1 MHLELKKLPIGIQSF
16 QDIIEK
22 GFLYVDK
29 TKYINNLLVSGKGA
43 YFLSRPRRF
52 GKSLLVSTLE
62 AIFKNKRHLFK
73 GLWLDSSEYVWEE
86 FPVIKIDMST
96 VEKSTSERLYSGL
109 RSAVIAN
116 AIKEGINLD
125 ENKGPSL
132 LFQELIQALVKKY
145 NQQVVIL
152 IDEYDDPIIKHIND
166 PEMANKNREVLQ
178 DFYKIMKSESGS
190 LRFVFLTGVSKFAK
204 TSIFSGLNNLL
215 NISMSDKYANL
226 LGYTQEELESYFP
239 EYISE
244 LAESHSL
251 SVNEILSKIK
261 FWYNGY
267 RFSKAENKVYN
278 PFSCLLLFETKEF
291 INHWFATGTPTFL
304 IELIKRSNLDLQSLE
319 DLIEIPEY
327 NLNVYDVE
335 SLPLIPIM
343 FDAGYLTVVQ
353 QSLMGNDII
362 YGLSYPNYEV
372 KNSLISGLLSEFSE
386 KNSGSISPELLQ
398 ISRTIIN
405 NDLEKFFSLLKSY
418 FASIPYDL
426 IPKKDLNEKYFQL
439 IFYLLMRVTSFR
451 VNTED
456 RTNLGRIDLVLE
468 SDTDVYLFEL
478 KVDSS
483 AAAALEQIKEKK
495 YYEKYLHIPVAK
507 LDSISENAES
517 GVPLQCHDRDKA
529 VHIIGLNLSLE
540 ERNIT
545 EYLVE
550 RV

>member
-1 MHLELKKLPIGIQSF
+1 MPSELKKLPIGIQSF

-29 TKYINNLLVSGKGA
+29 TKYINNLLASGKGA

-62 AIFKNKRHLFK
+62 AIFKNKRSLFK

-86 FPVIKIDMST
+86 FPVIKIDMSSVSKKT
-96 VEKSTSERLYSGL
+96 NLTLNQALKE
-109 RSAVIAN
+109 AVNDN
-116 AIKEGINLD
+116 AILEGI
-125 ENKGPSL
+125 SL
-132 LFQELIQALVKKY
+132 EDKEPERMFQLLIRALAKKY

-251 SVNEILSKIK
+251 SVDEILKEIRL
-261 FWYNGY
+261 WYNGY

-304 IELIKRSNLDLQSLE
+304 IELIKRSNLDLQSFE

-426 IPKKDLNEKYFQL
+426 IPKKELNEKYFQL

-478 KVDSS
+478 KVNSS
-483 AAAALEQIKEKK
+483 ATAALEQIKEKK
-495 YYEKYLHIPVAK
+495 YYEKYLHIPVVK
-507 LDSISENAES
+507 LDSSSENAES
-517 GVPLQCHDRDKA
+517 GVLLHAHAQYKA

>member
-1 MHLELKKLPIGIQSF
+1 MHSELKKLPIGIQSF
-16 QDIIEK
+16 EQLIRE
-22 GFLYVDK
+22 GAVYVDK
-29 TKYINNLLVSGKGA
+29 TKNIYEILKPGFGA

-73 GLWLDSSEYVWEE
+73 GLWLDSSDYVWEE
-86 FPVIKIDMST
+86 FPVIKIDMSSVSKKT
-96 VEKSTSERLYSGL
+96 NVTLNQALKEAVNDNAL
-109 RSAVIAN
+109 R
-116 AIKEGINLD
+116 EGITLED
-125 ENKGPSL
+125 KEPERMFQL
-132 LFQELIQALVKKY
+132 LIHALVKKY

-152 IDEYDDPIIKHIND
+152 IDEYDDPILKHIND
-166 PEMANKNREVLQ
+166 PEMAGKNREVLQ

-215 NISMSDKYANL
+215 NISMSEKYATL
-226 LGYTQEELESYFP
+226 LGYTQDELESYFS
-239 EYISE
+239 EYISK

-251 SVNEILSKIK
+251 STNETLNKIK

-291 INHWFATGTPTFL
+291 INHWFVTGTPTFL
-304 IELIKRSNLDLQSLE
+304 IELIKRSSVDLQSFE

-343 FDAGYLTVVQ
+343 FDAGYLTLVK

-372 KNSLISGLLSEFSE
+372 KNSLVSGLLNEFSE
-386 KNSGSISPELLQ
+386 KDSGSISSELLQ
-398 ISRTIIN
+398 ISRSIIN

-426 IPKKDLNEKYFQL
+426 IPKKELNEKYFQL

-456 RTNLGRIDLVLE
+456 RTNLGRIDLMLE
-468 SDTDVYLFEL
+468 TDTSIYLFEL
-478 KVDSS
+478 KVNSS

-495 YYEKYLHIPVAK
+495 YYEKYLHIPVVK
-507 LDSISENAES
+507 LDSSS
-517 GVPLQCHDRDKA
+517 GTAQDKA
-529 VHIIGLNLSLE
+529 VYLVGLNLSLE
-540 ERNIT
+540 ERNVS

-550 RV
+550 NIKH

>member
-1 MHLELKKLPIGIQSF
+1 MHSELKKLPIGVQSF
-16 QDIIEK
+16 EQLIRE
-22 GFLYVDK
+22 GAVYVDK
-29 TKYINNLLVSGKGA
+29 TKNIYEILKPGFGA

-73 GLWLDSSEYVWEE
+73 GLWLDSSDYAWEE
-86 FPVIKIDMST
+86 FPVIKIDMSSVSKKT
-96 VEKSTSERLYSGL
+96 NVTLNQALKEAVNDNAL
-109 RSAVIAN
+109 R
-116 AIKEGINLD
+116 EGITLED
-125 ENKGPSL
+125 KEPERMFQL
-132 LFQELIQALVKKY
+132 LIHALAKKY

-152 IDEYDDPIIKHIND
+152 IDEYDDPILKHIND
-166 PEMANKNREVLQ
+166 PEMAGKNREVLQ

-215 NISMSDKYANL
+215 NISMSEKYATL
-226 LGYTQEELESYFP
+226 LGYTQEELESYFS

-251 SVNEILSKIK
+251 SVDEILNKIK

-267 RFSKAENKVYN
+267 KFSKAENKVYN
-278 PFSCLLLFETKEF
+278 PFSSLLLFETKEF
-291 INHWFATGTPTFL
+291 VNHWFVTGTPTFL
-304 IELIKRSNLDLQSLE
+304 IELIKRSSVDLQSFE

-343 FDAGYLTVVQ
+343 FDAGYLTLVK

-372 KNSLISGLLSEFSE
+372 KNSLVSGLLNEFSE
-386 KNSGSISPELLQ
+386 KDSGSISSELLQ
-398 ISRTIIN
+398 ISRSIIN

-426 IPKKDLNEKYFQL
+426 IPKKELNEKYFQL

-456 RTNLGRIDLVLE
+456 RTNLGRIYLMLE
-468 SDTDVYLFEL
+468 TDTSIYLFEL
-478 KVDSS
+478 KVNSS
-483 AAAALEQIKEKK
+483 ATAALEQIKEKK
-495 YYEKYLHIPVAK
+495 YYEKYLHIPVVK
-507 LDSISENAES
+507 SDSSSETA
-517 GVPLQCHDRDKA
+517 QDK
-529 VHIIGLNLSLE
+529 VVYLIGLNLSLE
-540 ERNIT
+540 ERNIS

-550 RV
+550 SIKH

>member
-1 MHLELKKLPIGIQSF
+1 MHSELKKLPIGVQSF
-16 QDIIEK
+16 EQLIRE
-22 GFLYVDK
+22 GAVYVDK
-29 TKYINNLLVSGKGA
+29 TKNVYEILKPGFGA

-73 GLWLDSSEYVWEE
+73 GLWLDSSDYVWEE
-86 FPVIKIDMST
+86 FPVIKFDMSSVSKKTNITLNQALKET
-96 VEKSTSERLYSGL
+96 VNDNAL
-109 RSAVIAN
+109 R
-116 AIKEGINLD
+116 EGITLED
-125 ENKGPSL
+125 KEPERMFQL
-132 LFQELIQALVKKY
+132 LIHALVKKY

-152 IDEYDDPIIKHIND
+152 IDEYDDPILKHIND
-166 PEMANKNREVLQ
+166 PEMAGKNREVLQ

-215 NISMSDKYANL
+215 NISMSEKYATL
-226 LGYTQEELESYFP
+226 LGYTQDELESYFS

-244 LAESHSL
+244 LAKSHSL
-251 SVNEILSKIK
+251 STNETLNKIK

-278 PFSCLLLFETKEF
+278 PFSSLLLFETKDF
-291 INHWFATGTPTFL
+291 INHWFVTGTPTFL
-304 IELIKRSNLDLQSLE
+304 IELIKRSSVDLQSFE

-343 FDAGYLTVVQ
+343 FDAGYLTLVK

-372 KNSLISGLLSEFSE
+372 KNSLVSGLLNEFSE
-386 KNSGSISPELLQ
+386 KDSGSISSELLQ
-398 ISRTIIN
+398 ISRSIIN

-426 IPKKDLNEKYFQL
+426 IPKKELNEKYFQL

-456 RTNLGRIDLVLE
+456 RTNLGRIDLMLE
-468 SDTDVYLFEL
+468 TDTSIYLFEL
-478 KVDSS
+478 KVNSS

-495 YYEKYLHIPVAK
+495 YYEKYLHIPVVK
-507 LDSISENAES
+507 LDSSSEMAK
-517 GVPLQCHDRDKA
+517 DKA
-529 VHIIGLNLSLE
+529 VYLVGLNLSLE
-540 ERNIT
+540 ERNIS
-545 EYLVE
+545 EYLIDKVI
-550 RV
+550 

>member
-1 MHLELKKLPIGIQSF
+1 MHSELKKLPIGIQSF

-86 FPVIKIDMST
+86 FPVIKFDMST

-132 LFQELIQALVKKY
+132 LFQELIHALVKKY

-166 PEMANKNREVLQ
+166 PEMAGKNREVLQ
-178 DFYKIMKSESGS
+178 DFYKIMKAEDAN
-190 LRFVFLTGVSKFAK
+190 LRFVFLTGISKFAK

-215 NISMSDKYANL
+215 NISMSDKYAAL

-251 SVNEILSKIK
+251 NAEAILNEIK

-278 PFSCLLLFETKEF
+278 PFSCLLLFEKKEF
-291 INHWFATGTPTFL
+291 MNYWFETGTPTYL
-304 IELIKRSNLDLQSLE
+304 IELIKK
-319 DLIEIPEY
+319 Y
-327 NLNVYDVE
+327 NYDVQDFE
-335 SLPLIPIM
+335 NHIKLMQTSFEGYDIENLPLMPILY
-343 FDAGYLTVVQ
+343 DAGYLTLKDFSVRNLMTAY
-353 QSLMGNDII
+353 SLG
-362 YGLSYPNYEV
+362 YPNFEV
-372 KNSLISGLLSEFSE
+372 KNSLLENLLKSYTDLRKPEFASGLVFSVQDA
-386 KNSGSISPELLQ
+386 ILA
-398 ISRTIIN
+398 
-405 NDLEKFFSLLKSY
+405 NDLETFFSLLKSY

-426 IPKKDLNEKYFQL
+426 IPKKELNEKYFQL

-456 RTNLGRIDLVLE
+456 RTNLGRIDLMLE
-468 SDTDVYLFEL
+468 TDTSIYLFEL
-478 KVDSS
+478 KVNSS

-495 YYEKYLHIPVAK
+495 YYEKYLHIPVVK
-507 LDSISENAES
+507 LDSSS
-517 GVPLQCHDRDKA
+517 GTAQDK
-529 VHIIGLNLSLE
+529 VVYLIGLNLSLE

-550 RV
+550 RKG

>member
-1 MHLELKKLPIGIQSF
+1 MF
-16 QDIIEK
+16 Q
-22 GFLYVDK
+22 L
-29 TKYINNLLVSGKGA
+29 
-43 YFLSRPRRF
+43 
-52 GKSLLVSTLE
+52 
-62 AIFKNKRHLFK
+62 
-73 GLWLDSSEYVWEE
+73 
-86 FPVIKIDMST
+86 
-96 VEKSTSERLYSGL
+96 
-109 RSAVIAN
+109 
-116 AIKEGINLD
+116 
-125 ENKGPSL
+125 
-132 LFQELIQALVKKY
+132 LIQALVKKY

-166 PEMANKNREVLQ
+166 PEMAGKNRDVLQ

-215 NISMSDKYANL
+215 NISMSDKYATL
-226 LGYTQEELESYFP
+226 LGYTQEELESCFP

-251 SVNEILSKIK
+251 SVDEILNKIK

-291 INHWFATGTPTFL
+291 INHWFATGTPTAL
-304 IELIKRSNLDLQSLE
+304 IDLIKRDGTELE
-319 DLIEIPEY
+319 DFENTVKLRQTALESYE
-327 NLNVYDVE
+327 VA
-335 SLPLIPIM
+335 SLPLIPILY
-343 FDAGYLTVVQ
+343 DAGYLTIKGF
-353 QSLMGNDII
+353 SARNDIAV
-362 YGLSYPNYEV
+362 YTLGYPNFEV
-372 KNSLISGLLSEFSE
+372 KNSFIDILLKNFTESNKPEKTESLIFPIQEAILS
-386 KNSGSISPELLQ
+386 
-398 ISRTIIN
+398 

-426 IPKKDLNEKYFQL
+426 IPKKELNEKYFQL

-468 SDTDVYLFEL
+468 SDTDVYIFEL
-478 KVDSS
+478 KVNSS
-483 AAAALEQIKEKK
+483 ATAALEQIKEKK
-495 YYEKYLHIPVAK
+495 YYEKYLHIPVVN
-507 LDSISENAES
+507 LGSSSETATS
-517 GVPLQCHDRDKA
+517 DARDKA

>member
-1 MHLELKKLPIGIQSF
+1 MPSELKKLPIGIQSF

-73 GLWLDSSEYVWEE
+73 GLWLDSSEYIWEE
-86 FPVIKIDMST
+86 FPVIKIDMSSVSKKT
-96 VEKSTSERLYSGL
+96 NVTLNQALKE
-109 RSAVIAN
+109 AVNDN
-116 AIKEGINLD
+116 AIREGITL
-125 ENKGPSL
+125 EEKEPERM
-132 LFQELIQALVKKY
+132 FQLLIQALVKKY

-166 PEMANKNREVLQ
+166 PEMAGKNRDVLQ
-178 DFYKIMKSESGS
+178 DFYKIMKAEDAN
-190 LRFVFLTGVSKFAK
+190 LRFVFLTGISKFAK

-215 NISMSDKYANL
+215 NISMSDKYPAL

-251 SVNEILSKIK
+251 SVEEILNDIK

-278 PFSCLLLFETKEF
+278 PFSCLLLFEKKEF
-291 INHWFATGTPTFL
+291 MNYWFETGTPTYL
-304 IELIKRSNLDLQSLE
+304 IELIKK
-319 DLIEIPEY
+319 Y
-327 NLNVYDVE
+327 NYDVQDFENHIKLMQTSFEGYDVE
-335 SLPLIPIM
+335 KLPLMPILY
-343 FDAGYLTVVQ
+343 DAGYLTIKDFSVRNLMTAY
-353 QSLMGNDII
+353 SLG
-362 YGLSYPNYEV
+362 YPNFEV
-372 KNSLISGLLSEFSE
+372 KNSLLENLLKSYTDLRKPEFASSLVFSVQE
-386 KNSGSISPELLQ
+386 AILA
-398 ISRTIIN
+398 

-426 IPKKDLNEKYFQL
+426 IPKKELNEKYFQL

-468 SDTDVYLFEL
+468 SDTDVYIFEL
-478 KVDSS
+478 KVNSS
-483 AAAALEQIKEKK
+483 ATAALEQIKEKK
-495 YYEKYLHIPVAK
+495 YYEKYLHIPVVN
-507 LDSISENAES
+507 LGSSSETAIK
-517 GVPLQCHDRDKA
+517 DARDKT

>member
-1 MHLELKKLPIGIQSF
+1 MHSERKKLPIGIQSF
-16 QDIIEK
+16 EQLIRE
-22 GFLYVDK
+22 GALYIDK
-29 TKYINNLLVSGKGA
+29 TKHIYEILKPGFGA

-73 GLWLDSSEYVWEE
+73 GLWLDSSEYIWEE
-86 FPVIKIDMST
+86 FPVIKIDMSA

-109 RSAVIAN
+109 KSVVLAN
-116 AIKEGINLD
+116 ASEEEINLD
-125 ENKGPSL
+125 ENKAPSL
-132 LFQELIQALVKKY
+132 LFQELIRALVRKY

-178 DFYKIMKSESGS
+178 DFYKIMKAEDAN
-190 LRFVFLTGVSKFAK
+190 LRFVFLTGISKFAK

-251 SVNEILSKIK
+251 SVDEILNEIK

-278 PFSCLLLFETKEF
+278 PFSCLLLFEKKEF
-291 INHWFATGTPTFL
+291 MNYWFETGTPTYL
-304 IELIKRSNLDLQSLE
+304 IELIKK
-319 DLIEIPEY
+319 Y
-327 NLNVYDVE
+327 NYDVQDFENHIKLMQTSFEGYDVE
-335 SLPLIPIM
+335 KLPLMPILY
-343 FDAGYLTVVQ
+343 DSGYLTIKDFSVRNLMTDY
-353 QSLMGNDII
+353 SLG
-362 YGLSYPNYEV
+362 YPNFEV
-372 KNSLISGLLSEFSE
+372 KNSLLENLLKSYTDLRKPEFAS
-386 KNSGSISPELLQ
+386 SLVFSVQDAILA
-398 ISRTIIN
+398 

-426 IPKKDLNEKYFQL
+426 IPKKELNEKYFQL

-468 SDTDVYLFEL
+468 SDTDIYLFEL
-478 KVDSS
+478 KVNSS
-483 AAAALEQIKEKK
+483 AAEALAQIKEKK
-495 YYEKYLHIPVAK
+495 YYEKYLGIPVK
-507 LDSISENAES
+507 VGSSS
-517 GVPLQCHDRDKA
+517 GAAIKDTQDKA

-545 EYLVE
+545 EHLVE

>member
-1 MHLELKKLPIGIQSF
+1 MYSELKKLPIGIQSF
-16 QDIIEK
+16 EQLIRE
-22 GFLYVDK
+22 GALYVDK
-29 TKYINNLLVSGKGA
+29 TKNIYEILKPGFGA

-86 FPVIKIDMST
+86 FPVIKIDMSSVSKKT
-96 VEKSTSERLYSGL
+96 NVTLNQALKEAVNDNAL
-109 RSAVIAN
+109 R
-116 AIKEGINLD
+116 EGITL
-125 ENKGPSL
+125 EEKEPERM
-132 LFQELIQALVKKY
+132 FQLLIQALVKKY

-166 PEMANKNREVLQ
+166 PEMAGKNRDVLQ

-215 NISMSDKYANL
+215 NISMSDKYATL
-226 LGYTQEELESYFP
+226 LGYTQEELESCFP

-251 SVNEILSKIK
+251 SVDEILNKIK

-291 INHWFATGTPTFL
+291 INHWFATGTPTAL
-304 IELIKRSNLDLQSLE
+304 IDLIKRDGTELE
-319 DLIEIPEY
+319 DFENTVKLRQTALESYE
-327 NLNVYDVE
+327 VA
-335 SLPLIPIM
+335 SLPLIPILY
-343 FDAGYLTVVQ
+343 DAGYLTIKGF
-353 QSLMGNDII
+353 SARNDIAV
-362 YGLSYPNYEV
+362 YTLGYPNFEV
-372 KNSLISGLLSEFSE
+372 KNSFIDILLKNFTESNKPEKTESLIFPIQEAILS
-386 KNSGSISPELLQ
+386 
-398 ISRTIIN
+398 

-426 IPKKDLNEKYFQL
+426 IPKKELNEKYFQL

-468 SDTDVYLFEL
+468 SDTDVYIFEL
-478 KVDSS
+478 KVNSS
-483 AAAALEQIKEKK
+483 ATAALEQIREKK
-495 YYEKYLHIPVAK
+495 YYEKYLHIPVVN
-507 LDSISENAES
+507 LGSSSETATS
-517 GVPLQCHDRDKA
+517 DARDKA

-550 RV
+550 RVI

>member
-1 MHLELKKLPIGIQSF
+1 MHSERKKLPIGIQSF
-16 QDIIEK
+16 EQLIRE
-22 GFLYVDK
+22 GAVYVDK
-29 TKYINNLLVSGKGA
+29 TKNIYEILKPGFGA

-73 GLWLDSSEYVWEE
+73 GLWLDSSDYVWEE
-86 FPVIKIDMST
+86 FPVIKIDMSSVSKKT
-96 VEKSTSERLYSGL
+96 NVTLNQALKEAVNDNAL
-109 RSAVIAN
+109 R
-116 AIKEGINLD
+116 EGITLED
-125 ENKGPSL
+125 KEPERMFQL
-132 LFQELIQALVKKY
+132 LIHALVKKY

-152 IDEYDDPIIKHIND
+152 IDEYDDPILKHIND
-166 PEMANKNREVLQ
+166 PEMAGKNREVLQ

-215 NISMSDKYANL
+215 NISMSDKYATL

-251 SVNEILSKIK
+251 SIDEILNKIK

-278 PFSCLLLFETKEF
+278 PFSSLLLFETKEF
-291 INHWFATGTPTFL
+291 VNHWFVTGTPTFL
-304 IELIKRSNLDLQSLE
+304 IELIKRSSVDLQSFE

-343 FDAGYLTVVQ
+343 FDAGYLTLVK

-372 KNSLISGLLSEFSE
+372 KNSLVSGLLNEFSE
-386 KNSGSISPELLQ
+386 KDSGSISSELLQ
-398 ISRTIIN
+398 ISRSIIN

-426 IPKKDLNEKYFQL
+426 IPKKELNEKYFQL

-456 RTNLGRIDLVLE
+456 RTNLGRIDLMLE
-468 SDTDVYLFEL
+468 TDTSIYLFEL
-478 KVDSS
+478 KVNSS
-483 AAAALEQIKEKK
+483 AAAALKQIKEKK
-495 YYEKYLHIPVAK
+495 YYEKYLHIPAVK
-507 LDSISENAES
+507 PDSSSEAA
-517 GVPLQCHDRDKA
+517 QDKA
-529 VHIIGLNLSLE
+529 VYIIGLNLSLE
-540 ERNIT
+540 ERNIS

-550 RV
+550 NIKH

>member
-29 TKYINNLLVSGKGA
+29 TKYINNLLASGKGA

-62 AIFKNKRHLFK
+62 AIFKNKRSLFK

-132 LFQELIQALVKKY
+132 LFQELIQALVRKY

-166 PEMANKNREVLQ
+166 PEMAAKNREILQ
-178 DFYKIMKSESGS
+178 DFYKIMKAEDAN
-190 LRFVFLTGVSKFAK
+190 LRFVFLTSISKFAK

-215 NISMSDKYANL
+215 NISMSDKYATL
-226 LGYTQEELESYFP
+226 LGYTQEELESCFP

-251 SVNEILSKIK
+251 SVEEILNKIK

-267 RFSKAENKVYN
+267 RFSKAEN
-278 PFSCLLLFETKEF
+278 
-291 INHWFATGTPTFL
+291 
-304 IELIKRSNLDLQSLE
+304 
-319 DLIEIPEY
+319 
-327 NLNVYDVE
+327 
-335 SLPLIPIM
+335 
-343 FDAGYLTVVQ
+343 
-353 QSLMGNDII
+353 
-362 YGLSYPNYEV
+362 
-372 KNSLISGLLSEFSE
+372 
-386 KNSGSISPELLQ
+386 
-398 ISRTIIN
+398 
-405 NDLEKFFSLLKSY
+405 
-418 FASIPYDL
+418 
-426 IPKKDLNEKYFQL
+426 
-439 IFYLLMRVTSFR
+439 
-451 VNTED
+451 
-456 RTNLGRIDLVLE
+456 
-468 SDTDVYLFEL
+468 
-478 KVDSS
+478 
-483 AAAALEQIKEKK
+483 
-495 YYEKYLHIPVAK
+495 
-507 LDSISENAES
+507 
-517 GVPLQCHDRDKA
+517 
-529 VHIIGLNLSLE
+529 
-540 ERNIT
+540 
-545 EYLVE
+545 
-550 RV
+550 

>member
-1 MHLELKKLPIGIQSF
+1 MHSERKKLPIGIQSF
-16 QDIIEK
+16 EQLIRE
-22 GFLYVDK
+22 GAVYVDK
-29 TKYINNLLVSGKGA
+29 TKNIYEILKPGFGA

-86 FPVIKIDMST
+86 FPVIKIDMSA

-109 RSAVIAN
+109 KSAVLAN
-116 AIKEGINLD
+116 ASKEEINLD
-125 ENKGPSL
+125 ENKAPSL
-132 LFQELIQALVKKY
+132 LFQELISALVKKY

-152 IDEYDDPIIKHIND
+152 IDEYDDPIIRHIND
-166 PEMANKNREVLQ
+166 PEMARKNREVLQ
-178 DFYKIMKSESGS
+178 DFYKIMKSESEN

-215 NISMSDKYANL
+215 NISLSDKYSAL
-226 LGYTQEELESYFP
+226 LGYTQEELETYFP
-239 EYISE
+239 ECISD

-251 SVNEILSKIK
+251 SVSEILNKIK

-278 PFSCLLLFETKEF
+278 PFSCLLLFEKKEF
-291 INHWFATGTPTFL
+291 MNYWFETGTPTYL
-304 IELIKRSNLDLQSLE
+304 IELIKK
-319 DLIEIPEY
+319 Y
-327 NLNVYDVE
+327 NYDVQDFE
-335 SLPLIPIM
+335 DYIKLMQTSFEGYDIENLPLMPILY
-343 FDAGYLTVVQ
+343 DAGYLTIKDFSVRNLMTAY
-353 QSLMGNDII
+353 SLG
-362 YGLSYPNYEV
+362 YPNFEV
-372 KNSLISGLLSEFSE
+372 KNSLLENLLKSYTDIRKPEFAS
-386 KNSGSISPELLQ
+386 SLVFSVQDAILA
-398 ISRTIIN
+398 

-439 IFYLLMRVTSFR
+439 IFYLLMRVSSFR

-468 SDTDVYLFEL
+468 SDTDAYIFEL
-478 KVDSS
+478 KVDSC
-483 AAAALEQIKEKK
+483 AARALEQIKEKK
-495 YYEKYLHIPVAK
+495 YYEKYLHIPAVK
-507 LDSISENAES
+507 PDSSVEKA
-517 GVPLQCHDRDKA
+517 QDKA
-529 VHIIGLNLSLE
+529 VYLIGLNLSLE
-540 ERNIT
+540 ERNIS

-550 RV
+550 RAY

>member
-1 MHLELKKLPIGIQSF
+1 MHSELKKLPIGVQSF
-16 QDIIEK
+16 EQLIRE
-22 GFLYVDK
+22 GAVYVDK
-29 TKYINNLLVSGKGA
+29 TKNIYEILKPGFGA

-73 GLWLDSSEYVWEE
+73 GLWLDSSDYAWEE
-86 FPVIKIDMST
+86 FPVIKIDMSSVSKKT
-96 VEKSTSERLYSGL
+96 NVTLNQALKEAVNDNAL
-109 RSAVIAN
+109 R
-116 AIKEGINLD
+116 EGITLED
-125 ENKGPSL
+125 KEPERMFQL
-132 LFQELIQALVKKY
+132 LIHALAKKY

-152 IDEYDDPIIKHIND
+152 IDEYDDPILKHIND
-166 PEMANKNREVLQ
+166 PEMAGKNREVLQ

-215 NISMSDKYANL
+215 NISMSEKYATL
-226 LGYTQEELESYFP
+226 LGYTQEELESYFS
-239 EYISE
+239 ENISE

-251 SVNEILSKIK
+251 SVDEILNKIK

-278 PFSCLLLFETKEF
+278 PFSSLLLFETKEF
-291 INHWFATGTPTFL
+291 VNHWFVTGTPTFL
-304 IELIKRSNLDLQSLE
+304 IELIKRSSVDLQSFE

-343 FDAGYLTVVQ
+343 FDAGYLTLVK

-372 KNSLISGLLSEFSE
+372 KNSLVSGLLNEFSE
-386 KNSGSISPELLQ
+386 KDSGSISSELLQ
-398 ISRTIIN
+398 ISRSIIN

-426 IPKKDLNEKYFQL
+426 IPKKELNEKYFQL

-456 RTNLGRIDLVLE
+456 RTNLGRIDLMLE
-468 SDTDVYLFEL
+468 TDTSIYLFEL
-478 KVDSS
+478 KVNSS
-483 AAAALEQIKEKK
+483 ATAALEQIKEKK
-495 YYEKYLHIPVAK
+495 YYEKYLHIPVVK
-507 LDSISENAES
+507 SDSSSETA
-517 GVPLQCHDRDKA
+517 QDKA
-529 VHIIGLNLSLE
+529 VYLIGLNLSLE
-540 ERNIT
+540 ERNIS

-550 RV
+550 SIKH

>member
-1 MHLELKKLPIGIQSF
+1 MYSELKKLPIGIQSF
-16 QDIIEK
+16 EQLIRE
-22 GFLYVDK
+22 GALYVDK
-29 TKYINNLLVSGKGA
+29 TKNIYEILKPGFGA

-86 FPVIKIDMST
+86 FPVIKIDMSSVSKKT
-96 VEKSTSERLYSGL
+96 NVTLNQALKEAVNDNAL
-109 RSAVIAN
+109 R
-116 AIKEGINLD
+116 EGISLE
-125 ENKGPSL
+125 ENEPERM
-132 LFQELIQALVKKY
+132 FQLLIQALVKKY
-145 NQQVVIL
+145 SQQVVIL

-166 PEMANKNREVLQ
+166 PEMAGKNRDVLQ

-190 LRFVFLTGVSKFAK
+190 LRFVFLTGVSKFTK

-215 NISMSDKYANL
+215 NISMSYKYATL

-291 INHWFATGTPTFL
+291 INHWFATGTPTAL
-304 IELIKRSNLDLQSLE
+304 IDLIKRDGTELE
-319 DLIEIPEY
+319 DFENTVKLRQTALESYE
-327 NLNVYDVE
+327 VA
-335 SLPLIPIM
+335 SLPLIPILY
-343 FDAGYLTVVQ
+343 DAGYLTIKGF
-353 QSLMGNDII
+353 SARNDIAV
-362 YGLSYPNYEV
+362 YTLGYPNFEV
-372 KNSLISGLLSEFSE
+372 KNSFIDILLKNFTESNKPEKTESLIFPIQEAILA
-386 KNSGSISPELLQ
+386 
-398 ISRTIIN
+398 

-426 IPKKDLNEKYFQL
+426 IPKKELNEKYFQL

-468 SDTDVYLFEL
+468 SDTDVYVFEL
-478 KVDSS
+478 KVNSS
-483 AAAALEQIKEKK
+483 ATAALEQIKEKK
-495 YYEKYLHIPVAK
+495 YYEKYLHIPVVN
-507 LDSISENAES
+507 LDSSSETAIKAA
-517 GVPLQCHDRDKA
+517 QDKT

>member
-1 MHLELKKLPIGIQSF
+1 MHSELKKLPIGIQSF

-29 TKYINNLLVSGKGA
+29 TKYINNLLASGKGA

-86 FPVIKIDMST
+86 FPVIKIDMS
-96 VEKSTSERLYSGL
+96 
-109 RSAVIAN
+109 AVSKKTNITLNQALKEAVNDN
-116 AIKEGINLD
+116 AISEGI
-125 ENKGPSL
+125 SL
-132 LFQELIQALVKKY
+132 EDKEPERMFQLLIRALAKKY

-166 PEMANKNREVLQ
+166 PEMAGKNRDVLQ
-178 DFYKIMKSESGS
+178 DFYKIMKAEDAN
-190 LRFVFLTGVSKFAK
+190 LRFVFLTGISKFAK

-251 SVNEILSKIK
+251 SVNEILSKIR

-278 PFSCLLLFETKEF
+278 PFSCLLLFEKKEF
-291 INHWFATGTPTFL
+291 INHWFATGTPTAL
-304 IELIKRSNLDLQSLE
+304 IDLIKRDGTELE
-319 DLIEIPEY
+319 DFENTVKLRQTDLESYE
-327 NLNVYDVE
+327 VA
-335 SLPLIPIM
+335 SLPLIPILY
-343 FDAGYLTVVQ
+343 DAGYLTIRGF
-353 QSLMGNDII
+353 SARNDIAV
-362 YGLSYPNYEV
+362 YTLGYPNFEV
-372 KNSLISGLLSEFSE
+372 KNSFIDILLRNFTEANKPEKTESLIS
-386 KNSGSISPELLQ
+386 SIQDAILA
-398 ISRTIIN
+398 

-426 IPKKDLNEKYFQL
+426 IPKKELNEKYFQL

-468 SDTDVYLFEL
+468 SDTDIYLFEL
-478 KVDSS
+478 KVNSS
-483 AAAALEQIKEKK
+483 ATAALEQIKEKK
-495 YYEKYLHIPVAK
+495 YYEKYLHIPVVK
-507 LDSISENAES
+507 LDSSS
-517 GVPLQCHDRDKA
+517 GKAIKDAQYKA

>member
-1 MHLELKKLPIGIQSF
+1 MHSELKKLPIGVQSF
-16 QDIIEK
+16 EQLIRE
-22 GFLYVDK
+22 GAVYVDK
-29 TKYINNLLVSGKGA
+29 TKNIYEILKPGFGA

-73 GLWLDSSEYVWEE
+73 GLWLDSSDYAWEE
-86 FPVIKIDMST
+86 FPVIKIDMSSVSKKT
-96 VEKSTSERLYSGL
+96 NVTLNQALKEAVNDNAL
-109 RSAVIAN
+109 R
-116 AIKEGINLD
+116 EGITLED
-125 ENKGPSL
+125 KEPERMFQL
-132 LFQELIQALVKKY
+132 LIHALAKKY

-152 IDEYDDPIIKHIND
+152 IDEYDDPILKHIND
-166 PEMANKNREVLQ
+166 PEMAGKNREVLQ

-215 NISMSDKYANL
+215 NISMSEKYATL
-226 LGYTQEELESYFP
+226 LGYTQEELESYFS

-251 SVNEILSKIK
+251 SVDEILNKIK

-278 PFSCLLLFETKEF
+278 PFSSLLLFETKEF
-291 INHWFATGTPTFL
+291 VNHWFVTGTPTFL
-304 IELIKRSNLDLQSLE
+304 IELIKRSSVDLQSFE

-343 FDAGYLTVVQ
+343 FDAGYLTLVK

-372 KNSLISGLLSEFSE
+372 KNSLVSGLLNEFSE
-386 KNSGSISPELLQ
+386 KDSGSISSELLQ
-398 ISRTIIN
+398 ISRSIIN

-426 IPKKDLNEKYFQL
+426 IPKKELNEKYFQL

-456 RTNLGRIDLVLE
+456 RTNLGRIDLMLE
-468 SDTDVYLFEL
+468 TDTSIYLFEL
-478 KVDSS
+478 KVNSS
-483 AAAALEQIKEKK
+483 ATAALEQIKEKK
-495 YYEKYLHIPVAK
+495 YYEKYLHIPVVK
-507 LDSISENAES
+507 SDSSSETA
-517 GVPLQCHDRDKA
+517 QDKA
-529 VHIIGLNLSLE
+529 VYLIGLNLSLE
-540 ERNIT
+540 ERNIS

-550 RV
+550 SIKH

>member
-1 MHLELKKLPIGIQSF
+1 MPSELKKLPIGIQSF

-86 FPVIKIDMST
+86 FPVIKFDMSA
-96 VEKSTSERLYSGL
+96 VEKSTSEKLYSGL
-109 RSAVIAN
+109 RSVLMTH
-116 AIKEGINLD
+116 AINEGINLD
-125 ENKGPSL
+125 ENKGASL
-132 LFQELIQALVKKY
+132 LFQELIQALAKKY

-178 DFYKIMKSESGS
+178 DFYKIMKAEDAN
-190 LRFVFLTGVSKFAK
+190 LRFVFLTGISKFAK

-226 LGYTQEELESYFP
+226 LGYTQEELESYFS

-251 SVNEILSKIK
+251 SVEEILNKIK

-278 PFSCLLLFETKEF
+278 PFSCLLLFEKKEF

-304 IELIKRSNLDLQSLE
+304 IELIKRSKLDLQSFE

-386 KNSGSISPELLQ
+386 KDSGSISPELLQ
-398 ISRTIIN
+398 ISRTVIN

-456 RTNLGRIDLVLE
+456 
-468 SDTDVYLFEL
+468 
-478 KVDSS
+478 
-483 AAAALEQIKEKK
+483 
-495 YYEKYLHIPVAK
+495 
-507 LDSISENAES
+507 
-517 GVPLQCHDRDKA
+517 
-529 VHIIGLNLSLE
+529 
-540 ERNIT
+540 
-545 EYLVE
+545 
-550 RV
+550 

>member
-1 MHLELKKLPIGIQSF
+1 MHSELKKLPIGIQSF

-86 FPVIKIDMST
+86 FPVIKFDMST

-109 RSAVIAN
+109 RSAIIAN

-132 LFQELIQALVKKY
+132 LFQELIHALVKKY

-166 PEMANKNREVLQ
+166 PEMAGKNREVLQ
-178 DFYKIMKSESGS
+178 DFYKIMKAEDAN
-190 LRFVFLTGVSKFAK
+190 LRFVFLTGISKFAK

-215 NISMSDKYANL
+215 NISMSDKYAAL

-251 SVNEILSKIK
+251 NAEAILNEIK

-278 PFSCLLLFETKEF
+278 PFSCLLLFEKKEF
-291 INHWFATGTPTFL
+291 MNYWFETGTPTYL
-304 IELIKRSNLDLQSLE
+304 IELIKK
-319 DLIEIPEY
+319 Y
-327 NLNVYDVE
+327 NYDVQDFE
-335 SLPLIPIM
+335 NHIKLMQTSFEGYDIENLPLMPILY
-343 FDAGYLTVVQ
+343 DAGYLTLKDFSVRNLMTAY
-353 QSLMGNDII
+353 SLG
-362 YGLSYPNYEV
+362 YPNFEV
-372 KNSLISGLLSEFSE
+372 KNSL
-386 KNSGSISPELLQ
+386 
-398 ISRTIIN
+398 
-405 NDLEKFFSLLKSY
+405 
-418 FASIPYDL
+418 
-426 IPKKDLNEKYFQL
+426 
-439 IFYLLMRVTSFR
+439 
-451 VNTED
+451 
-456 RTNLGRIDLVLE
+456 
-468 SDTDVYLFEL
+468 
-478 KVDSS
+478 
-483 AAAALEQIKEKK
+483 
-495 YYEKYLHIPVAK
+495 
-507 LDSISENAES
+507 
-517 GVPLQCHDRDKA
+517 
-529 VHIIGLNLSLE
+529 
-540 ERNIT
+540 
-545 EYLVE
+545 
-550 RV
+550 

>member
-1 MHLELKKLPIGIQSF
+1 MPSELKKLPIGIQSF

-29 TKYINNLLVSGKGA
+29 TRYINNLLASGKGA

-86 FPVIKIDMST
+86 FPVIKFDMST
-96 VEKSTSERLYSGL
+96 VSKKTNLTLDQALKE
-109 RSAVIAN
+109 AVNDN
-116 AIKEGINLD
+116 AILEGI
-125 ENKGPSL
+125 SL
-132 LFQELIQALVKKY
+132 EDKEPERMFQLLIRALAKKY

-166 PEMANKNREVLQ
+166 SEMANKNREVLQ
-178 DFYKIMKSESGS
+178 DFYKIMKAEDAN
-190 LRFVFLTGVSKFAK
+190 LRFVFLTGISKFAK

-251 SVNEILSKIK
+251 SVEKILNKIK

-278 PFSCLLLFETKEF
+278 PFSCLLLFEKKEF
-291 INHWFATGTPTFL
+291 INHWFATGTPTAL
-304 IELIKRSNLDLQSLE
+304 IDLIKRDGTELE
-319 DLIEIPEY
+319 DFENTVKLRQTDLESYE
-327 NLNVYDVE
+327 VA
-335 SLPLIPIM
+335 SLPLIPILY
-343 FDAGYLTVVQ
+343 DAGYLTIRGF
-353 QSLMGNDII
+353 SARNDIAVCTL
-362 YGLSYPNYEV
+362 GYPNFEV
-372 KNSLISGLLSEFSE
+372 KNSFIDILLRNFTEANKPEKTESLIS
-386 KNSGSISPELLQ
+386 SIQDAILA
-398 ISRTIIN
+398 

-468 SDTDVYLFEL
+468 SDTDIYLFEL
-478 KVDSS
+478 KVNSS
-483 AAAALEQIKEKK
+483 ATEALAQIKEKK
-495 YYEKYLHIPVAK
+495 YYEKYLGIPVKAG
-507 LDSISENAES
+507 SSS
-517 GVPLQCHDRDKA
+517 GAAIKDTQDKA

>member
-29 TKYINNLLVSGKGA
+29 TKYINNLLASGKGA

-62 AIFKNKRHLFK
+62 AIFKNKRSLFK

-132 LFQELIQALVKKY
+132 LFQELIQALVRKY

-166 PEMANKNREVLQ
+166 PEMAAKNREILQ
-178 DFYKIMKSESGS
+178 DFYKIMKAEDAN
-190 LRFVFLTGVSKFAK
+190 LRFVFLTGISKFAK

-215 NISMSDKYANL
+215 NISMSDKYATL
-226 LGYTQEELESYFP
+226 LGYTQEELESCFP

-251 SVNEILSKIK
+251 SVDEILNKIK

-291 INHWFATGTPTFL
+291 INHWFATGTPTAL
-304 IELIKRSNLDLQSLE
+304 IDLIKRDGTELE
-319 DLIEIPEY
+319 DFENTVKLRQTALESYE
-327 NLNVYDVE
+327 VA
-335 SLPLIPIM
+335 SLPLIPILY
-343 FDAGYLTVVQ
+343 DAGYLTIKGF
-353 QSLMGNDII
+353 SARNDIAV
-362 YGLSYPNYEV
+362 YTLGYPNFEV
-372 KNSLISGLLSEFSE
+372 KNSFIDILLKNFTESNKPEKTESLIFPIQEAILS
-386 KNSGSISPELLQ
+386 
-398 ISRTIIN
+398 

-426 IPKKDLNEKYFQL
+426 IPKKELNEKYFQL

-468 SDTDVYLFEL
+468 SDTDVYIFEL
-478 KVDSS
+478 KVNSS
-483 AAAALEQIKEKK
+483 ATAALEQIKEKK
-495 YYEKYLHIPVAK
+495 YYEKYLHIPVVK
-507 LDSISENAES
+507 LDSSSETAIKDALE
-517 GVPLQCHDRDKA
+517 KA

>member
-1 MHLELKKLPIGIQSF
+1 MHSELKKLPIGIQSF

-86 FPVIKIDMST
+86 FPVIKFDMST

-109 RSAVIAN
+109 RSAIIAN

-132 LFQELIQALVKKY
+132 LFQELIHALVKKY

-166 PEMANKNREVLQ
+166 PEMAGKNREVLQ
-178 DFYKIMKSESGS
+178 DFYKIMKAEDAN
-190 LRFVFLTGVSKFAK
+190 LRFVFLTGISKFAK

-215 NISMSDKYANL
+215 NISMSDKYAAL

-251 SVNEILSKIK
+251 NAEAILNEIK

-278 PFSCLLLFETKEF
+278 PFSCLLLFEKKEF
-291 INHWFATGTPTFL
+291 MNYWFETGTPTYL
-304 IELIKRSNLDLQSLE
+304 IELIKK
-319 DLIEIPEY
+319 Y
-327 NLNVYDVE
+327 NYDVQDFE
-335 SLPLIPIM
+335 NHIKLMQTSFEGYDIENLPLMPILY
-343 FDAGYLTVVQ
+343 DAGYLTIKDFSVRNLMTAY
-353 QSLMGNDII
+353 SLG
-362 YGLSYPNYEV
+362 YPNFEV
-372 KNSLISGLLSEFSE
+372 KNSLLENLLKSYTDLRKPEFASGLVFSVQDA
-386 KNSGSISPELLQ
+386 ILA
-398 ISRTIIN
+398 
-405 NDLEKFFSLLKSY
+405 NDLETFFSLLKSY

-426 IPKKDLNEKYFQL
+426 IPKKELNEKYFQL

-456 RTNLGRIDLVLE
+456 RTNLGRIDLMLE
-468 SDTDVYLFEL
+468 TDTSIYLFEL
-478 KVDSS
+478 KVNSS

-495 YYEKYLHIPVAK
+495 YYEKYLHIPVVK
-507 LDSISENAES
+507 LDSSS
-517 GVPLQCHDRDKA
+517 GTAQDK
-529 VHIIGLNLSLE
+529 VVYLIGLNLSLE

-550 RV
+550 RKG

>member
-1 MHLELKKLPIGIQSF
+1 MNSELKKLPIGIQSF

-29 TKYINNLLVSGKGA
+29 TKYINNLLASGKGA

-86 FPVIKIDMST
+86 FPVIKIDMSA
-96 VEKSTSERLYSGL
+96 VEKSTSEKLYSGL

-132 LFQELIQALVKKY
+132 LFQELIQALVRKY

-166 PEMANKNREVLQ
+166 PEMAGKNRDVLQ

-251 SVNEILSKIK
+251 SVEKILNKIK

-278 PFSCLLLFETKEF
+278 PFSCLLLFEKKEF
-291 INHWFATGTPTFL
+291 MNYWFETGTPTYL
-304 IELIKRSNLDLQSLE
+304 IELIKK
-319 DLIEIPEY
+319 Y
-327 NLNVYDVE
+327 NYDVQDFENHIKLMQTSFEGYDVE
-335 SLPLIPIM
+335 KLPLMPILY
-343 FDAGYLTVVQ
+343 DSGYLTIKDFSVRNLMTDY
-353 QSLMGNDII
+353 SLG
-362 YGLSYPNYEV
+362 YPNFEV
-372 KNSLISGLLSEFSE
+372 KNSLLENLLKSYTDLRKPEFAS
-386 KNSGSISPELLQ
+386 SLVFSVQDAILA
-398 ISRTIIN
+398 

-468 SDTDVYLFEL
+468 NDTDIYLFEL
-478 KVDSS
+478 KVNSS
-483 AAAALEQIKEKK
+483 AAEALAQIKEKK
-495 YYEKYLHIPVAK
+495 YYEKYLGIPVKAG
-507 LDSISENAES
+507 SSS
-517 GVPLQCHDRDKA
+517 GAAIKDTRDKA

>member
-1 MHLELKKLPIGIQSF
+1 MHSERKKLPIGIQSF
-16 QDIIEK
+16 EQLIRE
-22 GFLYVDK
+22 GAVYVDK
-29 TKYINNLLVSGKGA
+29 TKNIYEILKPGFGA

-73 GLWLDSSEYVWEE
+73 GLWLDSSDYVWEE
-86 FPVIKIDMST
+86 FPVIKIDMSSVSKKT
-96 VEKSTSERLYSGL
+96 NVTLNQALKEAVNDNAL
-109 RSAVIAN
+109 R
-116 AIKEGINLD
+116 EGITLED
-125 ENKGPSL
+125 KEPERMFQL
-132 LFQELIQALVKKY
+132 LIHALVKKY

-152 IDEYDDPIIKHIND
+152 IDEYDDPILKHIND
-166 PEMANKNREVLQ
+166 PEMAGKNREVLQ

-215 NISMSDKYANL
+215 NISMSDKYATL

-251 SVNEILSKIK
+251 SIDEILNKIK

-278 PFSCLLLFETKEF
+278 PFSSLLLFETKEF
-291 INHWFATGTPTFL
+291 VNHWFVTGTPTFL
-304 IELIKRSNLDLQSLE
+304 IELIKRSSVDLQSFE

-343 FDAGYLTVVQ
+343 FDAGYLTLVK

-372 KNSLISGLLSEFSE
+372 KNSLVSGLLNEFSE
-386 KNSGSISPELLQ
+386 KDSGSISSELLQ
-398 ISRTIIN
+398 ISRSIIN

-426 IPKKDLNEKYFQL
+426 IPKKELNEKYF
-439 IFYLLMRVTSFR
+439 
-451 VNTED
+451 
-456 RTNLGRIDLVLE
+456 
-468 SDTDVYLFEL
+468 
-478 KVDSS
+478 
-483 AAAALEQIKEKK
+483 
-495 YYEKYLHIPVAK
+495 
-507 LDSISENAES
+507 
-517 GVPLQCHDRDKA
+517 
-529 VHIIGLNLSLE
+529 
-540 ERNIT
+540 
-545 EYLVE
+545 
-550 RV
+550 

>member
-1 MHLELKKLPIGIQSF
+1 MHSELKKLPIGIQSF

-86 FPVIKIDMST
+86 FPVIKFDMST

-109 RSAVIAN
+109 RSAIIAN

-132 LFQELIQALVKKY
+132 LFQELIHALVKKY

-166 PEMANKNREVLQ
+166 PEMAGKNREVLQ
-178 DFYKIMKSESGS
+178 DFYKIMKAEDAN
-190 LRFVFLTGVSKFAK
+190 LRFVFLTGISKFAK

-215 NISMSDKYANL
+215 NISMSDKYAAL

-251 SVNEILSKIK
+251 NAEAILNEIK

-278 PFSCLLLFETKEF
+278 PFSCLLLFEKKEF
-291 INHWFATGTPTFL
+291 MNYWFETGTPTYL
-304 IELIKRSNLDLQSLE
+304 IELIKK
-319 DLIEIPEY
+319 Y
-327 NLNVYDVE
+327 NYDVQDFE
-335 SLPLIPIM
+335 NHIKLMQTSFEGYDIENLPLMPILY
-343 FDAGYLTVVQ
+343 DSGYLTIKDFSVRNLMTDY
-353 QSLMGNDII
+353 SLG
-362 YGLSYPNYEV
+362 YPNFEV
-372 KNSLISGLLSEFSE
+372 KNSLLENLLKSYTDLRKPEFASGLVFSVQDA
-386 KNSGSISPELLQ
+386 ILA
-398 ISRTIIN
+398 
-405 NDLEKFFSLLKSY
+405 NDLETFFSLLKSY

-426 IPKKDLNEKYFQL
+426 IPKKELNEKYFQL

-456 RTNLGRIDLVLE
+456 RTNLGRIDLMLE
-468 SDTDVYLFEL
+468 TDTSIYLFEL
-478 KVDSS
+478 KVNSS

-495 YYEKYLHIPVAK
+495 YYEKYLHIPVVK
-507 LDSISENAES
+507 LDSSS
-517 GVPLQCHDRDKA
+517 GTAQDK
-529 VHIIGLNLSLE
+529 VVYLIGLNLSLE

-550 RV
+550 RKG

>member
-1 MHLELKKLPIGIQSF
+1 MPSERKKLPIGIQSF

-116 AIKEGINLD
+116 AISEGINLD

-132 LFQELIQALVKKY
+132 LFQELIQALVRKY

-178 DFYKIMKSESGS
+178 DFYKIMKAEDAN
-190 LRFVFLTGVSKFAK
+190 LRFVFLTGISKFAK

-226 LGYTQEELESYFP
+226 LGYTQEELENYFP

-304 IELIKRSNLDLQSLE
+304 IELIKRSSLDLQSFE
-319 DLIEIPEY
+319 DLVEIPEY

-372 KNSLISGLLSEFSE
+372 KNSLINGLLSEFSE

-405 NDLEKFFSLLKSY
+405 NDLEKFFLLLKSY

-426 IPKKDLNEKYFQL
+426 IPKKELNEKYFQL
-439 IFYLLMRVTSFR
+439 IFYLLMRVTGFR

-468 SDTDVYLFEL
+468 SDTDIYLFEL
-478 KVDSS
+478 KVNSS
-483 AAAALEQIKEKK
+483 ATAALEQIREKK
-495 YYEKYLHIPVAK
+495 YYEKYLHIPVVK
-507 LDSISENAES
+507 LDSSSETAIKD
-517 GVPLQCHDRDKA
+517 DREKA

>member
-1 MHLELKKLPIGIQSF
+1 MHSELKKLPIGVQSF
-16 QDIIEK
+16 EQLIRE
-22 GFLYVDK
+22 GAVYVDK
-29 TKYINNLLVSGKGA
+29 TKNIYEILKPGFGA

-73 GLWLDSSEYVWEE
+73 GLWLDSSDYAWEE
-86 FPVIKIDMST
+86 FPVIKIDMSSVSKKT
-96 VEKSTSERLYSGL
+96 NVTLNQALKEAVNDNAL
-109 RSAVIAN
+109 R
-116 AIKEGINLD
+116 EGITLED
-125 ENKGPSL
+125 KEPERMFQL
-132 LFQELIQALVKKY
+132 LIHALAKKY

-152 IDEYDDPIIKHIND
+152 IDEYDDPILKHIND
-166 PEMANKNREVLQ
+166 PEMAGKNREVLQ

-215 NISMSDKYANL
+215 NISMSEKYATL
-226 LGYTQEELESYFP
+226 LGYTQEELESYFS

-251 SVNEILSKIK
+251 SVDEILNKIK

-278 PFSCLLLFETKEF
+278 PFSSLLLFETKEF
-291 INHWFATGTPTFL
+291 VNHWFVTGTPTFL
-304 IELIKRSNLDLQSLE
+304 IELIKRSSVDLQSFE

-327 NLNVYDVE
+327 KLKVYDVE
-335 SLPLIPIM
+335 SLPLIPVL
-343 FDAGYLTVVQ
+343 FDAGYLTLVK

-372 KNSLISGLLSEFSE
+372 KNSLVSGLLNEFSE
-386 KNSGSISPELLQ
+386 KDSGSISSELLQ
-398 ISRTIIN
+398 ISRSIIN

-426 IPKKDLNEKYFQL
+426 IPKKELNEKYFQL

-456 RTNLGRIDLVLE
+456 RTNLGRIDLMLE
-468 SDTDVYLFEL
+468 TDTSIYLFEL
-478 KVDSS
+478 KVNSYSS
-483 AAAALEQIKEKK
+483 AALEQI
-495 YYEKYLHIPVAK
+495 
-507 LDSISENAES
+507 
-517 GVPLQCHDRDKA
+517 
-529 VHIIGLNLSLE
+529 
-540 ERNIT
+540 
-545 EYLVE
+545 
-550 RV
+550 

>member
-1 MHLELKKLPIGIQSF
+1 MPSELKKLPIGIQSF
-16 QDIIEK
+16 EQLIRE
-22 GFLYVDK
+22 GALYVDK
-29 TKYINNLLVSGKGA
+29 TKNIYEILKPGFGA

-86 FPVIKIDMST
+86 FPVIKIDMSA
-96 VEKSTSERLYSGL
+96 VEKSTSEKLYSGL

-132 LFQELIQALVKKY
+132 LFQELIQALVRKY

-166 PEMANKNREVLQ
+166 PEMAGKNRDVLQ

-251 SVNEILSKIK
+251 SVEDILKKIK

-304 IELIKRSNLDLQSLE
+304 IELIKRSKLDLQSFE
-319 DLIEIPEY
+319 DLVEIPEY

-386 KNSGSISPELLQ
+386 KNSGSISPEMLQ

-405 NDLEKFFSLLKSY
+405 NDLEKFFSLLKAY

-468 SDTDVYLFEL
+468 SDTDIYLFEL
-478 KVDSS
+478 KVNSS
-483 AAAALEQIKEKK
+483 AAEALAQIKEKK
-495 YYEKYLHIPVAK
+495 YYEKYLGIPVK
-507 LDSISENAES
+507 VGSSS
-517 GVPLQCHDRDKA
+517 GAAIKDTQDKA

-545 EYLVE
+545 EHLVE

>member
-1 MHLELKKLPIGIQSF
+1 MPSELKKLPIGIQSF

-86 FPVIKIDMST
+86 FPVIKIDMSS

-116 AIKEGINLD
+116 AIREGINLD

-166 PEMANKNREVLQ
+166 PEMAGKNREVLQ
-178 DFYKIMKSESGS
+178 DFYKIMKAEDAN
-190 LRFVFLTGVSKFAK
+190 LRFVFLTGISKFAK

-215 NISMSDKYANL
+215 NISMSDKYATL
-226 LGYTQEELESYFP
+226 LGYTQEELENYFP

-251 SVNEILSKIK
+251 SVDEILNEIK

-278 PFSCLLLFETKEF
+278 PFSCLLLFEKKEF
-291 INHWFATGTPTFL
+291 MNYWFETGTPTYL
-304 IELIKRSNLDLQSLE
+304 IELIKK
-319 DLIEIPEY
+319 Y
-327 NLNVYDVE
+327 NYDVQDFE
-335 SLPLIPIM
+335 NHIKLMQTSFEGYDIENLPLMPILY
-343 FDAGYLTVVQ
+343 DSGYLTIQDFSVRNLMTDY
-353 QSLMGNDII
+353 SLG
-362 YGLSYPNYEV
+362 YPNFEV
-372 KNSLISGLLSEFSE
+372 KNSLLENLLKSYTDLRKPEFASSLVFSVQE
-386 KNSGSISPELLQ
+386 AILA
-398 ISRTIIN
+398 

-426 IPKKDLNEKYFQL
+426 IPKKELNEKYFQL

-468 SDTDVYLFEL
+468 SDTDVYIFEL
-478 KVDSS
+478 KVNSS
-483 AAAALEQIKEKK
+483 ATAALEQIKEKK
-495 YYEKYLHIPVAK
+495 YYEKYLHIPVVN
-507 LDSISENAES
+507 LDSSSETAIKD
-517 GVPLQCHDRDKA
+517 VPDKA
-529 VHIIGLNLSLE
+529 VHLIGLNLSLE

>member
-1 MHLELKKLPIGIQSF
+1 MHSELKKLPIGIQSF
-16 QDIIEK
+16 EQLIRE
-22 GFLYVDK
+22 GALYVDK
-29 TKYINNLLVSGKGA
+29 TKNIYEILKPGFGA

-109 RSAVIAN
+109 RSAVMAN
-116 AIKEGINLD
+116 AIREGINLD
-125 ENKGPSL
+125 ENKGASL
-132 LFQELIQALVKKY
+132 LFQELIHALVKKY

-166 PEMANKNREVLQ
+166 PEMAAKNREILQ

-251 SVNEILSKIK
+251 SADEILKEIRL
-261 FWYNGY
+261 WYNGY

-278 PFSCLLLFETKEF
+278 PFSCLLLFEKKEF
-291 INHWFATGTPTFL
+291 MNYWFETGTPTYL
-304 IELIKRSNLDLQSLE
+304 IELIKK
-319 DLIEIPEY
+319 Y
-327 NLNVYDVE
+327 NYDVQDFE
-335 SLPLIPIM
+335 NHIKLMQTSFEGYDIENLPLMPILY
-343 FDAGYLTVVQ
+343 DSGYLTIKDFSVRNLMTDY
-353 QSLMGNDII
+353 SLG
-362 YGLSYPNYEV
+362 YPNFEV
-372 KNSLISGLLSEFSE
+372 KNSLLENLLKSYTDLRKPEFASGLVFSVQE
-386 KNSGSISPELLQ
+386 AILA
-398 ISRTIIN
+398 

-426 IPKKDLNEKYFQL
+426 IPKKELNEKYFQL

-468 SDTDVYLFEL
+468 SDTDIYFFEL
-478 KVDSS
+478 KVNSS
-483 AAAALEQIKEKK
+483 ATAALEQIKEKK
-495 YYEKYLHIPVAK
+495 YYEKYLHIPVVK
-507 LDSISENAES
+507 LDSSSEKAEE
-517 GVPLQCHDRDKA
+517 KA

-550 RV
+550 KINQH